1 MAEGKSAKTLEAL
14 FAHPIPTNLH
24 WAGVLTLIR
33 RFGSVEHT
41 RHGNLHIDI
50 AGHRVTLKHTNE
62 KQLTKD
68 QVEQL
73 RAFLEGLSI
82 VPGHPD
88 VAVPEPETFDQP
100 GLIIV
105 LDHHEARLWQ
115 QTAADAKVRESGA
128 LRPHD
133 RHHFRHHL
141 THRKEA
147 DYKGQRAPEDYEFYK
162 ELVKAL
168 ENAPSAV
175 VIGDATGKSSAMH
188 FFRDYLAEHHKA
200 LLQRVAGFV
209 DADLSA
215 LTEPQIREIAAR
227 YWHLSMIRKNW
238 MPVFQ

>member
-1 MAEGKSAKTLEAL
+1 MKRGYGSRQRWTLRSKKAAHSA
-14 FAHPIPTNLH
+14 
-24 WAGVLTLIR
+24 LT
-33 RFGSVEHT
+33 T
-41 RHGNLHIDI
+41 
-50 AGHRVTLKHTNE
+50 
-62 KQLTKD
+62 
-68 QVEQL
+68 
-73 RAFLEGLSI
+73 
-82 VPGHPD
+82 P
-88 VAVPEPETFDQP
+88 
-100 GLIIV
+100 
-105 LDHHEARLWQ
+105 
-115 QTAADAKVRESGA
+115 
-128 LRPHD
+128 
-133 RHHFRHHL
+133 HFRHHL

-227 YWHLSMIRKNW
+227 YWH
-238 MPVFQ
+238 